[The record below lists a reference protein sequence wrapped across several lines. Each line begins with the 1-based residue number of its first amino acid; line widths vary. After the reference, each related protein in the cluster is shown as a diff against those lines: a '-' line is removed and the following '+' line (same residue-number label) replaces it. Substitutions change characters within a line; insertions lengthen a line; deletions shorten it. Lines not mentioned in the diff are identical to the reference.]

1 MHLIVPGFANMLTIV
16 FVTLKLT
23 EVISWS
29 WLWVLS
35 PLWIQ
40 VLFGALILLT
50 LMLIAVGKD
59 MKRG

>member
-23 EVISWS
+23 DVISWS